1 MNLSNNRCGECGQ
14 KAYVKQA
21 IKGQWKKPWKDYPS
35 VFLTKKLELWVCSS
49 CGCYASASG
58 DAARIDA
65 AVESSI
71 RDQTSQ
77 FLDIIYSKSGLTFEV
92 IAQRLGYSASYIS
105 TLRQRNATPA
115 FKLWNQLKSISID
128 PKLEM
133 SNLDPDYDIIA
144 HNILLRA

>member
-1 MNLSNNRCGECGQ
+1 
-14 KAYVKQA
+14 
-21 IKGQWKKPWKDYPS
+21 
-35 VFLTKKLELWVCSS
+35 
-49 CGCYASASG
+49 
-58 DAARIDA
+58 
-65 AVESSI
+65 
-71 RDQTSQ
+71 
-77 FLDIIYSKSGLTFEV
+77 LTFEV